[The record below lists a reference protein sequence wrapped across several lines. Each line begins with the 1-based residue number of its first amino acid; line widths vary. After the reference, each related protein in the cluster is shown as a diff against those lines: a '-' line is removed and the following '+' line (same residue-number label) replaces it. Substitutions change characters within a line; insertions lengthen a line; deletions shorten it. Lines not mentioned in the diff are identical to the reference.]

1 MTEQPSSTAPES
13 APQIRSL
20 GPPVIVDVF
29 ARTKDGDKVEFTHAW
44 KWGEKGPNQ
53 GNGKIIIPTRRPDGP
68 ETPMHFHLHDQ
79 TDDPKRGL
87 VFSDNQGAA
96 MWVKRDGCPPDRP
109 RCDDRQIPP
118 ADMETGLKL
127 LKVVNINSEK
137 CTLHYRLWF
146 KDRAGKTESYD
157 PEIINGG
164 KGAA

>member
-13 APQIRSL
+13 APEIRAL

-29 ARTKDGDKVEFTHAW
+29 ARTKDDGTVEFSHAW
-44 KWGEKGPNQ
+44 KWGEKGPSE
-53 GNGKIIIPTRRPDGP
+53 GNGPIKIPERRANGP
-68 ETPMHFHLHDQ
+68 ETPMHFHIHDQ
-79 TDDPKRGL
+79 TDPKRGL
-87 VFSDNQGAA
+87 AFSDKQGAA
-96 MWVKRDGCPPDRP
+96 MWVKRDSCPPDRP
-109 RCDDRQIPP
+109 RCDDGQIPP
-118 ADMETGLKL
+118 AEMVRELKV

-146 KDRAGKTESYD
+146 KDRAGEWESYD